1 MKSSR
6 APLANGFLT
15 GKYPPPA
22 ETAAAEQHAGGGR
35 LAAAAGYPD
44 QRTHTDRDWTVLAAV
59 RNAATTLGCS
69 PAQIA
74 LAWTLH
80 QPAVATTL
88 IGATSTEQLHADL
101 DAAALTMTGSLRAD
115 SGYRPGGP
123 TGQDRCGP
131 GGLVKRAT
139 HCGAGV
145 EEGNR

>member
-59 RNAATTLGCS
+59 RNAATTL
-69 PAQIA
+69 
-74 LAWTLH
+74 
-80 QPAVATTL
+80 

-131 GGLVKRAT
+131 GGLVERAT